1 MNLKIKSID
10 FSIIAEK
17 LKKKLKILTT
27 TRKNPQWNIMDI
39 LKGNILSNPQI
50 VVIIS

>member
-17 LKKKLKILTT
+17 KKKI
-27 TRKNPQWNIMDI
+27 KNPNNDKKKSPMEYN
-39 LKGNILSNPQI
+39 GYFEGEHS
-50 VVIIS
+50 V